1 MTKIY
6 YYPACGTCKKALK
19 WLDENNIKYEK
30 KHIVE
35 ETPSLKELKEIYKK
49 SGLELKKFFN
59 TSGNV
64 YKEMNLKDKL
74 KNMSEKEQLELL
86 VSNGMLIKRPIL
98 ISDNFILVGFKENEY
113 REELEK

>member
-19 WLDENNIKYEK
+19 WLDENKIKYEK

-35 ETPSLKELKEIYKK
+35 EIPSLKELKEIYKK

>member
-1 MTKIY
+1 
-6 YYPACGTCKKALK
+6 
-19 WLDENNIKYEK
+19 
-30 KHIVE
+30 
-35 ETPSLKELKEIYKK
+35 
-49 SGLELKKFFN
+49 
-59 TSGNV
+59 
-64 YKEMNLKDKL
+64 MNLKDKL

>member
-19 WLDENNIKYEK
+19 WLDENKIKYEK

-86 VSNGMLIKRPIL
+86 VSNGMLIKRPIS
-98 ISDNFILVGFKENEY
+98 ISDNLILVGFKENEY